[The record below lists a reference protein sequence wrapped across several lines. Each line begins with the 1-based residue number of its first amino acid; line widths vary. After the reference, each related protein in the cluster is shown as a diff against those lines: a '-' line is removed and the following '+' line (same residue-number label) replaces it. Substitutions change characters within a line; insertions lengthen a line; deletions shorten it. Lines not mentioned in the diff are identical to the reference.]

1 MSRRFTGIQL
11 LLVFVAVNTVMFLML
26 VTAMTSEHPWLA
38 RVLPGQFGAGVN
50 SSGYWV
56 FFALVLLVNA
66 LTVLAAA
73 LVLLLPAMR
82 DGAHVDEKRLGRHLA
97 DRAGLSDDSRES
109 VLGAL
114 REEAASSRHQIAAG
128 RLILVAAMVF
138 LVLAFAGVSISF
150 ARAIPDGQM
159 FVLQCLPGR
168 TLCERDQS
176 PKPWQNSLITM
187 EEVMEFTA
195 EQIAGAVLLNAP
207 EVYGW
212 RLSPLVN
219 NSANPLFTNFV
230 FAFRALIVAMTLLL
244 VASLLRGGTRV
255 KPPAAEVP
263 ASTSP
268 E

>member
-82 DGAHVDEKRLGRHLA
+82 DGAHADEKRLGRHLA

-114 REEAASSRHQIAAG
+114 REEAASSQHQIAAG

-138 LVLAFAGVSISF
+138 LVLTFAGVSISF
-150 ARAIPDGQM
+150 ARAIPDGAM
-159 FVLQCLPGR
+159 FQ
-168 TLCERDQS
+168 
-176 PKPWQNSLITM
+176 PKGNAEISMNDVELFSLD
-187 EEVMEFTA
+187 
-195 EQIAGAVLLNAP
+195 QIAGAVLLDAP
-207 EVYGW
+207 EIYDW
-212 RLSPLVN
+212 RIGALTN
-219 NSANPLFTNFV
+219 NPRNALFTNFV
-230 FAFRALIVAMTLLL
+230 FLFRTLLGVMAL
-244 VASLLRGGTRV
+244 LLLASLLRRGVR
-255 KPPAAEVP
+255 PPAAE

>member
-82 DGAHVDEKRLGRHLA
+82 DGAHADEKRLGRHLA

-114 REEAASSRHQIAAG
+114 REEAASSQHQIAAG

-138 LVLAFAGVSISF
+138 LVLTFAGVSISF
-150 ARAIPDGQM
+150 ARAIPDGAM
-159 FVLQCLPGR
+159 FQ
-168 TLCERDQS
+168 
-176 PKPWQNSLITM
+176 PKGNAEISMNDVELFSLD
-187 EEVMEFTA
+187 
-195 EQIAGAVLLNAP
+195 QIAGAVLLDAP
-207 EVYGW
+207 EIYDW
-212 RLSPLVN
+212 RIGALTN
-219 NSANPLFTNFV
+219 NPRNALFTNFV
-230 FAFRALIVAMTLLL
+230 FLFRTLLGVMAL
-244 VASLLRGGTRV
+244 LLLASLFRRGV
-255 KPPAAEVP
+255 KPPAAQ